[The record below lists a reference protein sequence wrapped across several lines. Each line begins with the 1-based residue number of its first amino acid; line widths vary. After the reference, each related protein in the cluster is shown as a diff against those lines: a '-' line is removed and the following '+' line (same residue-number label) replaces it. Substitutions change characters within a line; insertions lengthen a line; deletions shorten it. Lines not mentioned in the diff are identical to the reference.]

1 MELPAALI
9 IGVDQVNRRYAE
21 VSPGA
26 PAVPDVPRAK
36 HGRGAR
42 VALARG
48 LIRVAYAIAPQ

>member
-9 IGVDQVNRRYAE
+9 IGVDQVSRRYAE

-26 PAVPDVPRAK
+26 PGVPQAPRARR
-36 HGRGAR
+36 GRGAR